1 MADGGDDV
9 GRPTVVGMPAERGS
23 SASRSRAAVDHE
35 SGRFTRC
42 ARALTTATCCRA
54 PCQPIHA
61 EAGSRSLAKHSE
73 RRRPTMIMQ
82 TSQDRFSRPIRRSAK
97 SWCPVR
103 CQGVERC
110 ERRDPLARLTFRSEV
125 TALRVSGG
133 RKLNTERKA
142 CEWLRS

>member
-61 EAGSRSLAKHSE
+61 EASSRSLAKHSE
-73 RRRPTMIMQ
+73 RTQAHDDHANLAGPILKAPPTV
-82 TSQDRFSRPIRRSAK
+82 SQVLVSGQVSR
-97 SWCPVR
+97 
-103 CQGVERC
+103 GG
-110 ERRDPLARLTFRSEV
+110 
-125 TALRVSGG
+125 ALR
-133 RKLNTERKA
+133 A
-142 CEWLRS
+142 P

>member
-54 PCQPIHA
+54 RCQPIHA
-61 EAGSRSLAKHSE
+61 EASSRSLAKHSE

-82 TSQDRFSRPIRRSAK
+82 SSQDRWPPTVSQVLVPGQVSR
-97 SWCPVR
+97 
-103 CQGVERC
+103 GG
-110 ERRDPLARLTFRSEV
+110 
-125 TALRVSGG
+125 ALR
-133 RKLNTERKA
+133 A
-142 CEWLRS
+142 P